1 MSGRLSIQP
10 LGASGLQRIAVT
22 GANGFVGRALCAA
35 LAARGVEVT
44 ALVRAAVPIPG
55 ATRVQTVGDFTAVS
69 DWKPWLA
76 EIDAVVHL
84 AALTHA
90 GTRGA
95 NAARFHAVNV
105 EVSRRLAEA
114 ARACG
119 IQRFVYLSSIKVNGE
134 SSTHAHGGVHAFSA
148 SDTPAPEDDYGRSKL
163 ATEQLLAQL
172 CGKDVGA
179 LTILRPPL
187 VYGPG
192 QQGNLPRLM
201 TLVARELPLPF
212 GALTNRRSLIY
223 VENLVAAIVNALGVA
238 SPGVRCYTVA
248 DVEVSTPALVRVL
261 AHGLGVQAHL
271 LNVPPSLLRALTCL
285 PGVGASVRR
294 LTDNL
299 LVDARAAERE
309 LGWHPHIAFADAI
322 ALTCSAWREARR

>member
-1 MSGRLSIQP
+1 MSGVLSIDQ
-10 LGASGLQRIAVT
+10 LGAPGLQRIAVT

-35 LAARGVEVT
+35 LGARGVEVT
-44 ALVRAAVPIPG
+44 ALVRDAADIPG
-55 ATRVQTVGDFTAVS
+55 AARVCAVGDFTAVS
-69 DWKPWLA
+69 DWTPWLA
-76 EIDAVVHL
+76 RIEAVAHL
-84 AALTHA
+84 AALTHD

-95 NAARFHAVNV
+95 DGARFHAVNV
-105 EVSRRLAEA
+105 ELSRGLAEA

-119 IQRFVYLSSIKVNGE
+119 ILRFVYLSSIKVNGE
-134 SSTHAHGGVHAFSA
+134 SSTRAQGRVHAFSG

-163 ATEQLLAQL
+163 AAEQLLAQV
-172 CGKDVGA
+172 CGKEVGA

-192 QQGNLPRLM
+192 QKGKLPRLM

-223 VENLVAAIVNALGVA
+223 VENLVAAMVCALGVA
-238 SPGVRCYTVA
+238 TPGVRCYTVA
-248 DVEVSTPALVRVL
+248 DVEVSTPQLVRAL

-271 LNVPPSLLRALTCL
+271 LNVPPSVLRALACL

-299 LVDARAAERE
+299 LVDARAAERA
-309 LGWHPHIAFADAI
+309 LGWLPHIAFEDAV
-322 ALTCSAWREARR
+322 AATCAAWRETRR